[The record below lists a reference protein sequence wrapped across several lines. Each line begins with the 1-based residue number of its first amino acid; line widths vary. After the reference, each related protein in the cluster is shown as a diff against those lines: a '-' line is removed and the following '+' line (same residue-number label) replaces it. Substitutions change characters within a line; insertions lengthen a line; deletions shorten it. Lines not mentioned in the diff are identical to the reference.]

1 MSKVGVPGGQVPLRT
16 LQKRASDLQRQ
27 AGGSSCFRSWEHL
40 GDKPPTKGQT
50 KAFPRGDRTAGIMA
64 SVEQRPRA
72 DGGITA
78 RVVWRQDGQ
87 RMAEKF
93 AVGRNPLL
101 AAKRF
106 KTLVEEAG
114 NRWPEGWVPG
124 QGFVTVETPSDSGHE
139 PTPLLAFGLRYV
151 EQLII
156 RPGQRARYR
165 AQLKALAVLR
175 LPSPT
180 VPGTIYLP
188 FGRNVEDVTPRTSG
202 SGSHGE
208 IGGSRRRPI
217 TTASCSA
224 SSPGPLRSTH
234 SSRSTLV
241 PRPLHHDPPSRRSS
255 PSGPGSPKPSS
266 RPSPTPSWLRTP
278 ATSCA

>member
-1 MSKVGVPGGQVPLRT
+1 
-16 LQKRASDLQRQ
+16 
-27 AGGSSCFRSWEHL
+27 
-40 GDKPPTKGQT
+40 
-50 KAFPRGDRTAGIMA
+50 MA
-64 SVEQRPRA
+64 SLEQRPRG

-78 RVVWRQDGQ
+78 RVIWRQDGQ
-87 RMAEKF
+87 RTAEKF

-124 QGFVTVETPSDSGHE
+124 QGFATVETRHDSGHE

-165 AQLKALAVLR
+165 AQLKALAVLT

-180 VPGTIYLP
+180 VPGAIYHP

-202 SGSHGE
+202 SGSHGG
-208 IGGSRRRPI
+208 IRASRRRPT
-217 TTASCSA
+217 TTASCSV
-224 SSPGPLRSTH
+224 SSPGPLRNTH
-234 SSRSTLV
+234 SSRSTPV
-241 PRPLHHDPPSRRSS
+241 PRPLDHGPPSRRSS
-255 PSGPGSPKPSS
+255 PSGPGSPRPSS
-266 RPSPTPSWLRTP
+266 RPSPTPSWLRAP

>member
-1 MSKVGVPGGQVPLRT
+1 
-16 LQKRASDLQRQ
+16 
-27 AGGSSCFRSWEHL
+27 
-40 GDKPPTKGQT
+40 
-50 KAFPRGDRTAGIMA
+50 MA

-72 DGGITA
+72 DGGITV
-78 RVVWRQDGQ
+78 RVIWRQDGQ

-165 AQLKALAVLR
+165 AQLKALAVLT

-180 VPGTIYLP
+180 AAGAIYLP
-188 FGRNVEDVTPRTSG
+188 FGRNVQDVTPEDAG
-202 SGSHGE
+202 SGSHGG
-208 IGGSRRRPI
+208 IGGSRRRPT
-217 TTASCSA
+217 TTACCSA
-224 SSPGPLRSTH
+224 SSPGPLRSTP

-241 PRPLHHDPPSRRSS
+241 PRPLHHGPPSRRSS
-255 PSGPGSPKPSS
+255 PSGPGSPRPSS